1 MSDTHDDASG
11 AGDAGD
17 SSDDPDPL
25 LAADVPPV
33 PDDSVRIATY
43 NVRYAQLDEG
53 TAAWDRRRDRVAGQL
68 RTLAPDAVALQECWY
83 GQLEDLLDGLDGYE
97 AVAFPDE
104 NGAHTPLLVR
114 PERFDVVDGG
124 VYGVAPDGEL
134 GTVAWD
140 ASYPRVVTRT
150 TLRVRDTDDERE
162 GVATERETP
171 GDTGRTFDLHSV
183 HLDHEGAEAR
193 REGAR
198 VVCERL
204 ADGPAVVA
212 GDCNCRPDTPPY
224 RVFTEEYG
232 LADSRAVAA
241 SVAGPAETY
250 VGFGGTAV
258 DENGA
263 PRAKRLDYAFCRG
276 VSVLAHRTVQ
286 SDHPPAER
294 PSDHRP
300 VVVDL
305 RIDGGGS

>member
-1 MSDTHDDASG
+1 MTDTSRSADDPTEPPLDDAHDDADG
-11 AGDAGD
+11 
-17 SSDDPDPL
+17 PV

-33 PDDSVRIATY
+33 PDAAVRIVTY

-53 TAAWDRRRDRVAGQL
+53 AAAWDDRRERVAAQL
-68 RTLAPDAVALQECWY
+68 RALAPDAVALQECWY
-83 GQLEDLLDGLDGYE
+83 GQLEDLLDRLDGYE

-104 NGAHTPLLVR
+104 NGAHTPILVQAGR
-114 PERFDVVDGG
+114 LGVVDGG

-134 GTVAWD
+134 GVVAWD
-140 ASYPRVVTRT
+140 ASYPRVVTRA
-150 TLRVRDTDDERE
+150 TLRVREPAAETE
-162 GVATERETP
+162 GEETTP
-171 GDTGRTFDLHSV
+171 TLDLHSV

-212 GDCNCRPDTPPY
+212 GDCNCLPDSPPY

-250 VGFGGTAV
+250 VGFGGRAV
-258 DENGA
+258 DEDGA

-276 VSVLAHRTVQ
+276 VSVRAHRTVQ
-286 SDHPPAER
+286 SARPPAER

-305 RIDGGGS
+305 RIDGDSS